1 MPLKKTKRTVNPI
14 PEVKP
19 LWRVKASFSY
29 HKGSSYLD
37 LDMSDNFETLE
48 APASLLAEGIWNI
61 LAEIKKLMPK
71 TEEAKK
77 EYNELVKDIIK
88 DIEQSLVHYS

>member
-48 APASLLAEGIWNI
+48 APASLLAEGI
-61 LAEIKKLMPK
+61 
-71 TEEAKK
+71 
-77 EYNELVKDIIK
+77 
-88 DIEQSLVHYS
+88 